1 MSLNP
6 YLPADQQIAKMVVD
20 FHKQTVTVSY
30 HLTKGH
36 ISPVVKVYSREIAY
50 GINSKLTEQ
59 DKKLDDPLKNQEY
72 MVIMALEK
80 ECY

>member
-1 MSLNP
+1 
-6 YLPADQQIAKMVVD
+6 
-20 FHKQTVTVSY
+20 
-30 HLTKGH
+30 LTKGQ